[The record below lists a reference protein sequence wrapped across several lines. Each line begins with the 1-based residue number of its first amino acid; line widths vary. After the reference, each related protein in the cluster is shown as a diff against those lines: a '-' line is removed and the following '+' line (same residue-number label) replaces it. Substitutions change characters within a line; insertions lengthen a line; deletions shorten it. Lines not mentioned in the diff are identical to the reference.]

1 MEGQYHREV
10 IERLGVNYIEE
21 KKIIIGGDGYFDR
34 IIYEDLEL
42 ELIFNQDVLKNAAV
56 LLRDSKSFDRYF
68 ENFTG
73 TKKAEIVDEDP
84 TSMENLRTIKLNKG
98 STTLNARYDIYETLE
113 IILFNKSEEE
123 ISN

>member
-73 TKKAEIVDEDP
+73 TKKAKIVDEDP
-84 TSMENLRTIKLNKG
+84 TSMENLRIIVSNKG
-98 STTLNARYDIYETLE
+98 STTLNTRYDIYETL
-113 IILFNKSEEE
+113 LFYSLKK
-123 ISN
+123 ISFKQ